1 MKKNEIKVTKSE
13 GKIII
18 KARHIDILLFIPV
31 FVILLYFAFNTHLLI
46 PEGSYRN
53 LILTLIVLLLLFLVV
68 LYIRI
73 LFRRIIIDKYKS
85 EILIYD
91 HQGLK
96 MARFDEIKSLESICK
111 NELGNQVNMLTV
123 HFTNGKKYEIE
134 TATKEQ
140 SDELTEIINSF
151 IKQKETTK

>member
-1 MKKNEIKVTKSE
+1 MKKNEIKVTKIE

-46 PEGSYRN
+46 PEGSYRI

-151 IKQKETTK
+151 IKQKETTR